1 MKAHEIKEI
10 AKEKGIK
17 VGNIKKPDL
26 IRTIQIAEGN
36 IDCYGSATSGFC
48 DQTNCLWR
56 EDCLVYS
63 TN

>member
-1 MKAHEIKEI
+1 MNLQEIKKI

-17 VGNIKKPDL
+17 AGNIKKPDL
-26 IRTIQIAEGN
+26 IRTIQTAEGN

-48 DQTNCLWR
+48 DQTNCLRR